1 MQTLTDFIEEKIAI
15 ADDFRGLDSINPV
28 EIVIEDEYSN
38 KYSILVSQSEPD
50 AVTVPFNVC
59 WINNDPEHED
69 YKTLQ
74 RRVDAENY
82 DAGGYRYSWSVISE
96 VEEIFTELQYY
107 KKAFDPVL
115 GEVEDYG
122 PLPATKIN
130 LGVYRLS
137 SNGTGPNG
145 KFGVGD
151 NDPRMS
157 DARDPVDH
165 SHGELITTMITAGAV
180 ETEDED
186 YNPVFT
192 PATVYV
198 SANAPVKGDVFAVD
212 AVSEDG
218 LTYTGS
224 WVKPEGIIAYE
235 GPLPASLTVVGPTVI
250 VDGLTNHVLRANVML
265 DDGTSL
271 VSVQAH
277 WEVIDN
283 DEWGN
288 VGINTG
294 VFQALDVAEQEIV
307 RAKATWVHPESGE
320 SISNFI
326 DITIRGV
333 SGIVSLTSI
342 QIMGPGQLLKTDA
355 PQSYTVVAAFSD
367 GSTSQINPNSFT
379 SSNAQAGSFSNGT
392 LTPSSAQVNDKTTTL
407 TASFT
412 SNGVTKTDTHVV
424 LVKDTE
430 VYPDGITIQGA
441 STINQAEFSDY
452 TLSVHYTDGS
462 TQTKTA
468 QSWSMEDSTY
478 ATVSVSGRVTAK
490 ALTVPGDKPATVKA
504 TYTEKGLSF
513 NAQKLITV
521 KDNINYPVSAKIT
534 GPLSVA
540 ASATGQYT
548 MLVKYKDNTEVAR
561 TPSLWTS
568 GNTSLATIS
577 NTGLMTAQAI
587 SSASTVT
594 LSATYSEKGVNL
606 NPSLNV
612 QVTVAAPQPIRF
624 GVAKFANKN
633 FTGGIIE
640 PLTQQQIEYGVTNAN
655 TPGGLQYDHWANVQ
669 AFFDA
674 VMTQTIPNSGGTID
688 TSVGL
693 DEYLYVAYP
702 ANISSLAYQD
712 LVSNFPATLTGVN
725 WPDDVVGEPTPPT
738 SSDAVVNVSVG
749 GVVGQWK
756 VQRIDYSGPMVTRF
770 AVTPTIV

>member
-28 EIVIEDEYSN
+28 EIVIEDEYGN

-50 AVTVPFNVC
+50 AVTVPFNVS
-59 WINNDPEHED
+59 WINIDPEHKD
-69 YKTLQ
+69 FKTLQ

-96 VEEIFTELQYY
+96 IAEIFTELQYY

-115 GEVEDYG
+115 GEVEDFG
-122 PLPATKIN
+122 PLPATKIS

-137 SNGTGPNG
+137 ADDDNS
-145 KFGVGD
+145 FAIGD

-157 DARDPVDH
+157 DARDPTAH
-165 SHGELITTMITAGAV
+165 NHGEPIVTMVTGGVV

-192 PATVYV
+192 DATVYV
-198 SANAPVKGDVFAVD
+198 SANAPVKGDVFAIES
-212 AVSEDG
+212 VSSDG
-218 LTYTGS
+218 LTYMGS
-224 WVKPEGIIAYE
+224 WVKPEGLISYE
-235 GPLPASLTVVGPTVI
+235 GPLPETLTVIGPIQI
-250 VDGLTNHVLRANVML
+250 VDGLTNHVLRANVTM

-271 VSVQAH
+271 ISVQAH
-277 WEVIDN
+277 WEIIAN
-283 DEWGN
+283 GEWGK
-288 VGINTG
+288 VGANTG

-307 RAKATWVHPESGE
+307 RVRATWRHPESGE
-320 SISNFI
+320 SISNYI

-333 SGIVSLTSI
+333 SGIVSLTGI
-342 QIMGPGQLLKTDA
+342 QIQGPGQLLKTSP
-355 PQSYTVVAAFSD
+355 PQLYQVMASYSN
-367 GSTSQINPNSFT
+367 GETSLINPDSFT
-379 SSNAQAGSFSNGT
+379 SSNLQAGAFSNGT
-392 LTPSSAQVNDKTTTL
+392 LTPSSAQVNDKSTTL

-412 SNGVTKTDTHVV
+412 SGGVTKTSTLVV
-424 LVKDTE
+424 LVKDPIA
-430 VYPDGITIQGA
+430 YPDGITIIGA
-441 STINQAEFSDY
+441 STINQSAFSDY
-452 TLSVHYTDGS
+452 TLSVHYTDG
-462 TQTKTA
+462 TTATKTA

-521 KDNINYPVSAKIT
+521 KDDINYPLSAKIT

-548 MLVKYKDNTEVAR
+548 MLVKYKDGTEVAK
-561 TPSLWTS
+561 TPSQWTS
-568 GNTSLATIS
+568 GNTNTATIT
-577 NTGLMTAQAI
+577 NTGLMTAKAI
-587 SSASTVT
+587 SSATTVT

-674 VMTQTIPNSGGTID
+674 VMTGTIPNAGGTID

-725 WPDDVVGEPTPPT
+725 WPDDVVGEPSPPT
-738 SSDAVVNVSVG
+738 ASDAVVNVSVN

-756 VQRIDYSGPMVTRF
+756 VQRIDYAGPMVTRF